1 MKFRFFLFILLSIA
15 NAFAS
20 DLDFTLVNQTARS
33 FEGLYITASDN
44 KDWDANLLL
53 DGKVL
58 AAGGKTQVRFKSDA
72 ISEAWDFNLVDD
84 EGLSVT
90 FDKVKLAGVDTVTLK
105 DVNGKITAEI
115 EKVANLLLVFWGVL
129 AHRTRENFRR
139 AVIHSM
145 LEKIIRDFMTIW
157 TMIDPISNLALFSGL
172 TAASHR
178 TERRRIPWRASLYA
192 AIVLVVAV
200 VIGQILLDAMVIRL
214 RSLQIAG
221 GFIRF
226 IFGLQMLFG

>member
-1 MKFRFFLFILLSIA
+1 MKFRFLILLLSVA

-58 AAGGKTQVRFKSDA
+58 AAGEKIQVRFKNDA
-72 ISEAWDFNLVDD
+72 KSETWDLNLVDD

-115 EKVANLLLVFWGVL
+115 E
-129 AHRTRENFRR
+129 
-139 AVIHSM
+139 
-145 LEKIIRDFMTIW
+145 
-157 TMIDPISNLALFSGL
+157 
-172 TAASHR
+172 
-178 TERRRIPWRASLYA
+178 
-192 AIVLVVAV
+192 
-200 VIGQILLDAMVIRL
+200 
-214 RSLQIAG
+214 
-221 GFIRF
+221 
-226 IFGLQMLFG
+226 